1 MKGKD
6 LNKIKIGQ
14 IPPEPVSRIEPF
26 TLRVASGELAGLM
39 MKMAAGAA
47 LLDHALHPKTA
58 ASLADAVR
66 IMNCYYS
73 NMIEGHNARPREIE
87 QALRGE
93 ISGDRERRNLLREA
107 IAHVRV
113 QQQIDRLHSAGNLP
127 DPTSVAFIRWI
138 HLEFFKDMP
147 PDFRHLEGVEVV
159 PGQWR
164 AELPEV
170 VVGQHQPPS
179 FARVP
184 EFMAYF
190 EQQYG
195 SIRNQ
200 DAVRVLAIPAAHHR
214 LNYIHPFRDGNGRVS
229 RLVSHAMMLRAG
241 LGASGLWSISRGL
254 ARGLNDRNQY
264 KVMMNNTDTPRQ
276 GDFDGRGN
284 LSARALRDFTAWFF
298 RVCVDQLDF
307 MSGQFEFKSL
317 SDRLRSLVEQNDE
330 LPTASV
336 PLLQTVLREGEVER
350 GEVDRIMMVSERTGR
365 RIVQQLVDRGL
376 LASDTPKGKLH
387 LEFPAD
393 CLEKLFPRLY
403 S

>member
-1 MKGKD
+1 
-6 LNKIKIGQ
+6 
-14 IPPEPVSRIEPF
+14 
-26 TLRVASGELAGLM
+26 
-39 MKMAAGAA
+39 
-47 LLDHALHPKTA
+47 
-58 ASLADAVR
+58 
-66 IMNCYYS
+66 
-73 NMIEGHNARPREIE
+73 
-87 QALRGE
+87 
-93 ISGDRERRNLLREA
+93 
-107 IAHVRV
+107 VRV
-113 QQQIDRLHSAGNLP
+113 QQQIDRLHSDGNLP

-147 PDFRHLEGVEVV
+147 SDFRHLEGVEVV

-170 VVGQHQPPS
+170 AVGQHQPPS

-264 KVMMNNTDTPRQ
+264 KVMMNNADTPRQ
-276 GDFDGRGN
+276 SDFDGRGN

-298 RVCVDQLDF
+298 RVCIDQLDF

-317 SDRLRSLVEQNDE
+317 SGRLRSLVEQNDE

-350 GEVDRIMMVSERTGR
+350 GDVDTIMMVSERTGR
-365 RIVQQLVDRGL
+365 RIVQQLIDRGL